1 MEISGGFIGFNLKNE
16 VEFEDG
22 EDRKWK
28 QWDKVERTS

>member
-1 MEISGGFIGFNLKNE
+1 MEISGGFMDFNLKNE

-28 QWDKVERTS
+28 Q